1 MKLFFVKNSMMKY
14 LFGFLLMILMY
25 YIKIVFVGL
34 EVFNY
39 KVVLNLRDKILM
51 DLVVFYMRNIL
62 LV

>member
-1 MKLFFVKNSMMKY
+1 MMKY